1 MTKGKT
7 CLRALFFSKRAD
19 CLVAKLT
26 SDSVLRIRFLGYP
39 SLIRRNLNL
48 GRFSLNIVSE
58 EFVLG
63 NLL

>member
-7 CLRALFFSKRAD
+7 CLRVLFFSKRAD

-48 GRFSLNIVSE
+48 ERFSLNIVSE